1 MYQTGGGEFFDLSY
15 LPRVPFG
22 FSRLGDLLRI
32 DFANFSERDMFVDS
46 LTKLTR
52 VDRLKIGNGPS
63 SYWHSI
69 PSGEKFYAGESFPEL
84 TRAIRPG
91 LYAFSVDRIDQRGFL
106 GGTFLRAVADAI
118 PTQTIFCV
126 VAHNEI
132 SGGVSFM
139 RCTQCEIVKA
149 LHNPFGQPPANPENA
164 FGFVDGSVIQTRF
177 FWR

>member
-1 MYQTGGGEFFDLSY
+1 MYQTGGEFFDLSY

-22 FSRLGDLLRI
+22 FSSLQDSLRI
-32 DFANFSERDMFVDS
+32 SFASFAEQDMFVDS

-52 VDRLKIGNGPS
+52 VDSLRIGSGPS
-63 SYWHSI
+63 NYWHSI
-69 PSGEKFYAGESFPEL
+69 PGGEKVYTSERFPEPAR
-84 TRAIRPG
+84 TIRPG
-91 LYAFSVDRIDQRGFL
+91 LYAFTTNRIDRRGFL
-106 GGTFLRAVADAI
+106 GGSFLRAVADAI

-126 VAHNEI
+126 VARNEI

-149 LHNPFGQPPANPENA
+149 LHNPFGKPPENPENA
-164 FGFVDGSVIQTRF
+164 FGFVDGSIVQTRF